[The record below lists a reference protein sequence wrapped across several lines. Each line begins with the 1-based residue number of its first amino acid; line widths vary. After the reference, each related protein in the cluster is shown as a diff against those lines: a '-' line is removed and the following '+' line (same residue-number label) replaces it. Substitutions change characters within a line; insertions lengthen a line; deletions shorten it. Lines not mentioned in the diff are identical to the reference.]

1 MRASLGQEHHQILF
15 FHSDHVKLRKYFEYK
30 IKLTPKRWPPCD
42 SNTNK
47 FYYFIQ
53 FMSHCEDILNTKKF
67 DSERGAVRL
76 RPVEH
81 RAFVRISSTVNVGGV
96 LVEDAL
102 AALGMNG

>member
-1 MRASLGQEHHQILF
+1 MTGIP
-15 FHSDHVKLRKYFEYK
+15 SDF
-30 IKLTPKRWPPCD
+30 IIS
-42 SNTNK
+42 SNSCHIAKTFRVQN
-47 FYYFIQ
+47 
-53 FMSHCEDILNTKKF
+53 KF

-81 RAFVRISSTVNVGGV
+81 RAFVRISSTVDVGGV